1 MIKGNLKIDFSR
13 QISQCGENID
23 QSIQESERLSS
34 LTKDQKNA
42 ISDIVHSELLNKFDD
57 FSLNIFGDDNE

>member
-23 QSIQESERLSS
+23 QSIKESERLKG
-34 LTKDQKNA
+34 LTEDQKNS
-42 ISDIVHSELLNKFDD
+42 ISDIVHMELLNKFDD
-57 FSLNIFGDDNE
+57 FNLDIFGDNNE

>member
-23 QSIQESERLSS
+23 QSIKKSERLKG
-34 LTKDQKNA
+34 LTEDQKNA
-42 ISDIVHSELLNKFDD
+42 ISDIIHMELLNKFDD
-57 FSLNIFGDDNE
+57 FNLDIFGDNNE